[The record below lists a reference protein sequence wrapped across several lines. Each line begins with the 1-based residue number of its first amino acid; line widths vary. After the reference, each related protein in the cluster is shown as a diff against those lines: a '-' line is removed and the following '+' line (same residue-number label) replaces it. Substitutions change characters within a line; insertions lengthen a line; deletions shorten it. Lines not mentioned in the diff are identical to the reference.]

1 MPTPTQPQQPV
12 PGEPEVPISMS
23 QLDGMY
29 QQLGCLGKGGFGSVF
44 LAKKRSGRTVALKCM
59 RIGLDDDEDDVHS
72 SFTREVDAVLK
83 LDCTND
89 NSDLSIVYFRD
100 WFRGPNFACIVM
112 QHADGGTLARE
123 IETME
128 LPYTER
134 RICWYA
140 LQLSD
145 ALRHAHSRGV
155 FHHDVKSQNVLID
168 ATGGGKLLL
177 ADFGSALAPGE
188 EGQGFTK
195 QFASP
200 ELLVAYEREDFT
212 GLQLDKVDAFALGCI
227 MLELICKKRICDFEG
242 DTTLGQFIWQQKSAD
257 AALSLSEVQL
267 PWLFPRNTRPPP
279 RIDDVAGYSFELG
292 HMIKSLLDPNPTT
305 RASPA
310 QLSQPLRGEDSPL
323 LSDYCPA
330 ALAPEPGAPVTV
342 DNIQLGMFVQ
352 RGQDWNDG
360 ETDGGIGSVGVVVK
374 LDPDANYT
382 EVAFPFRGQGSPKPI
397 CYRIGAGHKFEL
409 QVGPTPFP
417 DFVDGTASERKRGII
432 YTPETAQFH
441 VGQRIND
448 NCVVVGVDQRRAFV
462 AVAPM
467 QKVTVPT
474 KPVAPLPELTCS
486 TTPRKPMPMP
496 ITWNTD
502 LGLLFPLQ
510 AGEERQM
517 VLDAFYSD
525 GGGGMDIQH
534 CEVVEIH
541 AVQSQQMW
549 EAYAKCCEEV
559 AVNNWS
565 NPNQKR
571 LFHATGAHHGPVPLL
586 GTNPDRFYEVC
597 ANATASTLG
606 HNTNELVFSETAKLA
621 DHFAYRNG
629 DAKQVILSRVAL
641 GRIDEACEDERPPQ
655 PPFPVEYHSVH
666 KKASQGDR
674 VYSVRNPYQVYP
686 EYVIT
691 YKNTQRPGRR
701 TIRARRPSG
710 QLRVDTNRNLTVPSR
725 PTQIPSP
732 AASSSPM
739 VATLSVPSQSSA
751 AAAALLPPAL
761 GTPPAAKV
769 PSKKEGETTP
779 GVKSCVVCWER
790 DVDTVNNPC
799 GHASLCQV
807 CATKQGLR
815 KLKSKCPECRE
826 HIRSTIRFYGK
837 ILAGDK

>member
-1 MPTPTQPQQPV
+1 MPTTPNQQEQ
-12 PGEPEVPISMS
+12 GEPEAPIAMS
-23 QLDGMY
+23 HLDGTY

-59 RIGLDDDEDDVHS
+59 RIGLDDDEDEVHS

-83 LDCTND
+83 LDCTD
-89 NSDLSIVYFRD
+89 NNGDHSIVYFRD

-200 ELLVAYEREDFT
+200 ELLAAYEREDFA
-212 GLQLDKVDAFALGCI
+212 GLQQDKVDGFGLGCI
-227 MLELICKKRICDFEG
+227 MLELICKKRICDFDG
-242 DTTLGQFIWQQKSAD
+242 DATLGQYIWQHQSAE
-257 AALSLSEVQL
+257 AALSLGEVQL
-267 PWLFPRNTRPPP
+267 PWLSPQNQQPPP
-279 RIDDVAGYSFELG
+279 RIEDVAGYSYELG
-292 HMIKSLLDPNPTT
+292 HMIKSLLEPNPNN
-305 RASPA
+305 RASPSD
-310 QLSQPLRGEDSPL
+310 LPGPLRGEQSPL
-323 LSDYCPA
+323 LADYCPA

-352 RGQDWNDG
+352 RGVDWNDG
-360 ETDGGIGSVGVVVK
+360 ETDGGLGSVGVVVK

-382 EVAFPFRGQGSPKPI
+382 EVAFPFRGQASPKPI

-409 QVGPTPFP
+409 QVGPTPLP
-417 DFVDGTASERKRGII
+417 DFVEGTSTERQRGII
-432 YTPETAQFH
+432 YSPETAQFH
-441 VGQRIND
+441 VGQSINE
-448 NCVVVGVDQRRAFV
+448 NCIVVGVDQKRAFV
-462 AVAPM
+462 AVAPVT
-467 QKVTVPT
+467 KVATPT
-474 KPVAPLPELTCS
+474 QPVAPVPELTFS

-502 LGLLFPLQ
+502 LGLLVPLQ

-525 GGGGMDIQH
+525 GGGGMDIQQ
-534 CEVVEIH
+534 CEVVDIQ
-541 AVQSQQMW
+541 AVQSPHMW
-549 EAYAKCCEEV
+549 EAYAKGCEEV

-571 LFHATGAHHGPVPLL
+571 LFHATGAHHRPEALV
-586 GTNPDRFYEVC
+586 GTSPEHFCQVC
-597 ANATASTLG
+597 VHATASTLR
-606 HNTNELVFSETAKLA
+606 NENNELVFSETTKLA
-621 DHFAYRNG
+621 DRFAYRNG
-629 DAKQVILSRVAL
+629 DTKQVILSRVAL
-641 GRIDEACEDERPPQ
+641 GRIDERSVSESEMPPR

-666 KKASQGDR
+666 KRSNQGDK

-686 EYVIT
+686 EFVIT
-691 YKNTQRPGRR
+691 YKNIQRPGRR
-701 TIRARRPSG
+701 TVRARRPSG
-710 QLRVDTNRNLTVPSR
+710 QLRVDTNRTRTVPTR
-725 PTQIPSP
+725 PPQIPSP

-739 VATLSVPSQSSA
+739 VATPSVPNQSSP
-751 AAAALLPPAL
+751 AAAALQPPVL
-761 GTPPAAKV
+761 GTPAAAKV
-769 PSKKEGETTP
+769 PKAENETTP
-779 GVKSCVVCWER
+779 GVKNCVVCWER
-790 DVDTVNNPC
+790 DVNTVNVPC

-815 KLKSKCPECRE
+815 KLKYRCPECRQS
-826 HIRSTIRFYGK
+826 IRSALRIFDK